1 MYQCEYNRFDIVAA
15 HYCYCVNWH
24 SGQWSKEYARLSK
37 ISGYSHNMPTTLE
50 ELANFSENAVQIY
63 LNLVEK
69 NEGGNAES
77 AEWEELQT
85 YTLESRLESQT

>member
-24 SGQWSKEYARLSK
+24 SGQWSKEYSRLCK
-37 ISGYSHNMPTTLE
+37 IASYSRNMPSNLT
-50 ELANFSENAVQIY
+50 ELANFSENAVWIY

-69 NEGGNAES
+69 NHS
-77 AEWEELQT
+77 QEEYMREIEEYEDLT
-85 YTLESRLESQT
+85 D

>member
-1 MYQCEYNRFDIVAA
+1 MYQCEWDRFDIVAA

-37 ISGYSHNMPTTLE
+37 IASYSRNMPTDLKGL
-50 ELANFSENAVQIY
+50 LAFSDNSAWIY

-69 NEGGNAES
+69 NHS
-77 AEWEELQT
+77 QEEYMREIEEYEDLT
-85 YTLESRLESQT
+85 D